1 MTRILPPD
9 MELWLTGYLRAAL
22 EADGEDVEVDAKEP
36 DELVTPLERP
46 LVIVR
51 DDSGSRT
58 EAITFDRQV
67 GISVLAGTRTDDREA
82 RRLARLAYAIATDLD
97 IALAAGS
104 PVAAVTGANGPYGVA
119 DDQDVSRRYFTVS
132 YSVVG
137 SW

>member
-36 DELVTPLERP
+36 DELTTPLERP
-46 LVIVR
+46 LIIVR
-51 DDSGSRT
+51 DDSGART

-67 GISVLAGTRTDDREA
+67 GVSVLAGTRTDDREA
-82 RRLARLAYAIATDLD
+82 RRLARLVYAIATDTD
-97 IALAAGS
+97 VALAAGS
-104 PVAAVTGANGPYGVA
+104 PVAAVTGANGPYAVA
-119 DDQDVSRRYFTVS
+119 EDQDVSRRYFTVS

>member
-36 DELVTPLERP
+36 DELTTPLERP
-46 LVIVR
+46 LIIVR
-51 DDSGSRT
+51 DDSGART
-58 EAITFDRQV
+58 ESITFDRQV
-67 GISVLAGTRTDDREA
+67 GVSVLAGTRTDDREA
-82 RRLARLAYAIATDLD
+82 RRLARLVYAIATDPD
-97 IALAAGS
+97 VALAAGS
-104 PVAAVTGANGPYGVA
+104 PVAAVTGANGPYAVA
-119 DDQDVSRRYFTVS
+119 EDQDVSRRYFTVS

>member
-9 MELWLTGYLRAAL
+9 MELWLTGYLRATL

-36 DELVTPLERP
+36 DELTTPLERP
-46 LVIVR
+46 LIIVR
-51 DDSGSRT
+51 DDSGART

-67 GISVLAGTRTDDREA
+67 GVSVLAGTRTDDREA
-82 RRLARLAYAIATDLD
+82 RRLSRLVYAIATDTD
-97 IALAAGS
+97 IALAVGS
-104 PVAAVTGANGPYGVA
+104 PVAAVTGANGPYAVA
-119 DDQDVSRRYFTVS
+119 EDQDVSRRYFTVS